1 LFFVVL
7 RINVCSNISTASVA
21 VMVLKPAPGQQRS
34 QYLIACFKKSLSLG
48 KREWSKNGNASNQ
61 TFFSIFT
68 PNFSK
73 FFGQFDKVNSDLYE
87 NPWAVDEDQV
97 RTADDT
103 KVSRYFWKASSLRD
117 QPWVKPM
124 AAP

>member
-1 LFFVVL
+1 LLQKVALIGQKGVV
-7 RINVCSNISTASVA
+7 
-21 VMVLKPAPGQQRS
+21 KEWE
-34 QYLIACFKKSLSLG
+34 CFK
-48 KREWSKNGNASNQ
+48 SN
-61 TFFSIFT
+61 FFSIFT

-103 KVSRYFWKASSLRD
+103 KVSRHLWKASSLQD

-124 AAP
+124 AVPCT